1 MGLGSQDNFEY
12 AQNFL
17 NSTDVKTP
25 PMLWDPRGDTWRTFG
40 VQANSQML
48 VLASDLS
55 RGSSLIYG
63 FDDAK
68 QAFILDSIDDFIV
81 AP

>member
-1 MGLGSQDNFEY
+1 
-12 AQNFL
+12 
-17 NSTDVKTP
+17 
-25 PMLWDPRGDTWRTFG
+25 MLWDPRGDTWTTFG

-68 QAFILDSIDDFIV
+68 QGLILDAVDEFTVS
-81 AP
+81 P